1 MAKQGLRSVVVKKYN
16 HHASHGTVPDDKENI
31 LKRDFGTETINKKWC
46 TDITYIHVQKE
57 GWTYLASVMDLCSR
71 KIIGYAYGTSMTAEL
86 AVEAVKNACLN
97 VRETRG
103 IILHSDLGSQYTSQ
117 SFEKFL
123 NSREIRHS
131 FSRKGNPYDNA
142 YRELFRL
149 FYARLGNLAFHF
161 VEERAV
167 AEDIVQDILYELW
180 TKKLHFEN
188 FISLKVYLYRMV
200 RSRCL
205 DILKHRKVEKKYFQE
220 LRHKEDSEFFLHQF
234 LEDEQIGRAHV

>member
-16 HHASHGTVPDDKENI
+16 HHANHGTVPDYKENI
-31 LKRDFGTETINKKWC
+31 LKRDFETETINQKWC

-103 IILHSDLGSQYTSQ
+103 IILHSDLGSQYTSR

-142 YRELFRL
+142 CIESFHSVLKKEEMVLVYKCGQEKLN
-149 FYARLGNLAFHF
+149 NLYYQVKEQRRCSAW
-161 VEERAV
+161 RK
-167 AEDIVQDILYELW
+167 
-180 TKKLHFEN
+180 TKN
-188 FISLKVYLYRMV
+188 PTPRNSSS
-200 RSRCL
+200 RSWICTMP
-205 DILKHRKVEKKYFQE
+205 EE
-220 LRHKEDSEFFLHQF
+220 LRIHNWNVNM
-234 LEDEQIGRAHV
+234 A